1 MGVNI
6 PMTVI
11 NLNPIPVY
19 HSKTEYNITSN
30 DIKTCQEF
38 GLQSNNFNYFSNDF
52 NVLED
57 KRLAEISAIIHAHI
71 HKYQLEV
78 CGMELQNFYI
88 TDSWIARTPPG
99 GKHIVHNHPNA
110 ILSGTFYVNVPN
122 NSSLIF
128 YSEVEMFK
136 TFKFWFDYNK
146 ETDYNRTAHHVSVK
160 NSDIVIFPSWL
171 NHGVE
176 TNNTSDERIVIG
188 FNCFVKGSFGNNRYP
203 TRLTI

>member
-1 MGVNI
+1 MS
-6 PMTVI
+6 VI

-19 HSKTEYNITSN
+19 HKETGHNITRS

-38 GLQSNNFNYFSNDF
+38 SLQSNDFNYFSNNF

-57 KRLAEISAIIHAHI
+57 EKLSEISAVIHAHI
-71 HKYQLEV
+71 HTYQLEI
-78 CGMELQNFYI
+78 CGMDTQDFYI

-99 GKHIVHNHPNA
+99 GKHIIHNHPNS
-110 ILSGTFYVNVPN
+110 ILSGTFYIDVPKD
-122 NSSLIF
+122 SALLF
-128 YSEVEMFK
+128 YTEVEMFK
-136 TFKFWFDYNK
+136 TFKFWFDYCK
-146 ETDYNRTAHHVSVK
+146 ETDYNRTVYRVPVK
-160 NSDIVIFPSWL
+160 TSDIVIFPSWL

-176 TNNTSDERIVIG
+176 TNNSLDERIVIG